1 MPVVLRWFRPRPAT
15 AKPLPARD
23 DDPENPDN
31 WYGLDYV
38 HDRITVQLREQARLW
53 QDVDGGLR
61 LILGAIGVIFA
72 ATLGLLPRGSTPVT
86 TPAGQVQEFLY
97 LPFWVGGLA
106 VAAMALFAF
115 AGSLALVAY
124 WPRTFSSPP
133 APSSLR
139 EFLLSDEREIKLMV
153 VDAMLD
159 AYSANGLWLG
169 RKLQLYT
176 WALVL
181 VAMAAGLL
189 GVSVIMEVLQLTRAW
204 T

>member
-1 MPVVLRWFRPRPAT
+1 MAPGASAT
-15 AKPLPARD
+15 AKPSPARD

-38 HDRITVQLREQARLW
+38 HDRITVQLREQSRLW
-53 QDVDGGLR
+53 RDVDGGLR
-61 LILGAIGVIFA
+61 LILGAIGVVFA

-86 TPAGQVQEFLY
+86 TPAGQVQELLY

-106 VAAMALFAF
+106 IAAIGLFAL
-115 AGSLALVAY
+115 AGTLALVAY

-133 APSSLR
+133 APDSLR
-139 EFLLSDEREIKLMV
+139 KYLTSDEREIKLIA
-153 VDAMLD
+153 VDEMLD
-159 AYSANGLWLG
+159 AFAANGVWLE
-169 RKLQLYT
+169 RKIQLFS
-176 WALVL
+176 WALVF

-204 T
+204 S